1 MLAHDLAASRECLA
15 VSPRREMLAAQGF
28 LVIDQIADQ
37 EDVARIRAVCE
48 RLFDVNAGFNEGKQF
63 NMVGADGDASAP
75 ELPQMLHPCVY
86 APELVQ
92 TRFFANAHALAKEL
106 LGPDARFGFD
116 HIIKKPAFDGAVT
129 PWHQDEAFRDP
140 AFDYEEVSIWMPL
153 QYVDERNGC
162 MAFVPGTSQGE
173 VLPHRS
179 PNDDV
184 RIHAI
189 ECYAGFDPQDAVA
202 CPIPAGGCTVHTGRT
217 VHGAGANHSSE
228 PRYAYVLVFDL
239 PRRPRRIGRSFP
251 WQATKKTGR
260 MQRER
265 AWRNSFSGVLVRA
278 RRKLQHLS
286 W

>member
-1 MLAHDLAASRECLA
+1 MLAHDLAASRERLA
-15 VSPRREMLAAQGF
+15 VSTRRDMLAAQGF

-37 EDVARIRAVCE
+37 DEVARIRGICG
-48 RLFDVNAGFNEGKQF
+48 RLFDVNAGFDEGKQF
-63 NMVGADGDASAP
+63 NMVGADEDESAP
-75 ELPQMLHPCVY
+75 ELPQMLHPSVY
-86 APELVQ
+86 APELLQ
-92 TRFFANAHALAKEL
+92 TRFFANAQTLAQEL
-106 LGPDARFGFD
+106 LGPGVRFCFD
-116 HIIKKPAFDGAVT
+116 HIIKKPALDGAVT

-140 AFDYEEVSIWMPL
+140 AFDYAEVSIWMPL

-162 MAFVPGTSQGE
+162 MEFVPGTNRGE

-189 ECYAGFDPQDAVA
+189 ECYAGFDPRDAVA
-202 CPIPAGGCTVHTGRT
+202 CPLPAGGCTVHTGRT

-239 PRRPRRIGRSFP
+239 PRTPRKAKRSFP
-251 WQATKKTGR
+251 WQADKKTGR
-260 MQRER
+260 MQREH
-265 AWRNSFSGVLVRA
+265 AWRHSFSGVFVRA